1 MWSCVE
7 WQAGRQ
13 VGGLGAPRVPA
24 AGRQTGQGQIAS
36 ISERAD
42 HRRRSRQTD
51 GPTELPSWSLLID
64 TCNWHQS
71 RDSNTVVAARR
82 ELSTAQNDRGTSVHA
97 RTTKRPRLESERQIA
112 TNEDLSSSF
121 RVLPYR
127 RVVSLDGSDE
137 LLGQKPNP
145 LLPHYISLGGMY
157 TGGGTLRD
165 SLPLYLIEAVGFAP
179 PPPTSSP
186 DDCDGRIV
194 CRKTCD
200 PPESEPGADCAMPPR
215 VSLAGGSSL
224 SISSGHR
231 VFRRPG

>member
-64 TCNWHQS
+64 TCIGINPG
-71 RDSNTVVAARR
+71 AATPLLLLH
-82 ELSTAQNDRGTSVHA
+82 EGSSLLLKTTAAQVCMQEQRNVPDLRASDKLQPMKIFLLRSAFYLTDALCHSMEV
-97 RTTKRPRLESERQIA
+97 
-112 TNEDLSSSF
+112 TNCW
-121 RVLPYR
+121 
-127 RVVSLDGSDE
+127 
-137 LLGQKPNP
+137 LGQKPNP

-194 CRKTCD
+194 CRKTC
-200 PPESEPGADCAMPPR
+200 
-215 VSLAGGSSL
+215 
-224 SISSGHR
+224 
-231 VFRRPG
+231 